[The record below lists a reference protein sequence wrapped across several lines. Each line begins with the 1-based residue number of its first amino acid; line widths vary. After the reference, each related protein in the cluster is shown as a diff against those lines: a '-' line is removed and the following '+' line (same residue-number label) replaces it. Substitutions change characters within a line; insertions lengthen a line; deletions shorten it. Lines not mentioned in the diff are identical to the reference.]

1 MEPKTESG
9 TSSKKSESGT
19 SSKKSESGTSSK
31 KSSKSSSSKSSSSKS
46 SSSKSSSSTSP
57 EEEDVDSLLDW
68 WSDDVAGAGSSD
80 APEPA
85 RKSHSTHHRH
95 ASSRRR
101 GSGNRTHKHKPSAD
115 DGDEDEERSSRSASS
130 ALDLALDAATDALEG
145 AHESHSDDRRDDS
158 DDNSRD
164 VSSGSRASTP
174 RDIEPSPVLDVEDEA
189 AREEMAARA
198 REVSEREAR
207 REKRDMA
214 RASHATDS
222 EADAQAES
230 RHRGG
235 AGSIVLHTISPE
247 EALKHVSRV
256 HHREEVEAAEAAA
269 DLEAREREER
279 EEEER
284 ARVADAAARGSDLMD
299 AADDAYDDLVGS
311 GVNDVANDIEEEM
324 AEDDED
330 AWAAVGR
337 EEKEKTE
344 EMAEEVGAEDGAA
357 GREEKEKTGEDGAAR
372 AEDGSS
378 AKSSS
383 ILLRV
388 LLRVFLPIFLFLSV
402 LFEGAP
408 RASRADAEA
417 LAARDGRARETLG
430 RGGFGDARRTRGRR
444 SKRRPSRRRQI
455 QSSRSERW
463 SRRIGSSRGR
473 ASTRARIGAR
483 GGWRVAVRVHSPAVG
498 THVSLRQVEGVR
510 GGRRRLGRG
519 GGSFEERGVGG
530 HAPDGERGRVKG
542 WRGRVCR
549 RRAPARDAG
558 WCFKPCILD
567 LLSRCPVKWPR
578 NGPTIITKRSVRSV
592 GAGGVAF
599 ENVRSV
605 PLASQCPGTRR
616 DGCAVGPTPPPRSRR
631 TSARPPRLGTSRVPP
646 VRRAFPGMTS
656 STSSVPRFSGPT
668 RVRTRRFARCGPRR
682 AVGSFPPR
690 KSSSA
695 SSAW

>member
-1 MEPKTESG
+1 M
-9 TSSKKSESGT
+9 
-19 SSKKSESGTSSK
+19 
-31 KSSKSSSSKSSSSKS
+31 
-46 SSSKSSSSTSP
+46 
-57 EEEDVDSLLDW
+57 
-68 WSDDVAGAGSSD
+68 
-80 APEPA
+80 
-85 RKSHSTHHRH
+85 
-95 ASSRRR
+95 
-101 GSGNRTHKHKPSAD
+101 
-115 DGDEDEERSSRSASS
+115 
-130 ALDLALDAATDALEG
+130 ALDAATDALEG

-158 DDNSRD
+158 DDDSRD

-324 AEDDED
+324 AEEDED

-372 AEDGSS
+372 AEDGEARAEDGSS

-383 ILLRV
+383 E
-388 LLRVFLPIFLFLSV
+388 S
-402 LFEGAP
+402 
-408 RASRADAEA
+408 
-417 LAARDGRARETLG
+417 
-430 RGGFGDARRTRGRR
+430 
-444 SKRRPSRRRQI
+444 SKSSSGS
-455 QSSRSERW
+455 SSRS
-463 SRRIGSSRGR
+463 SSRSSSKVHHVRR
-473 ASTRARIGAR
+473 APTLKRSPHATDVHAKHSGAAASETRAEPGGGGRNAVRR
-483 GGWRVAVRVHSPAVG
+483 GGDKSSRLG
-498 THVSLRQVEGVR
+498 QR
-510 GGRRRLGRG
+510 GGRAESDPHG
-519 GGSFEERGVGG
+519 GELQRAQGSER
-530 HAPDGERGRVKG
+530 A
-542 WRGRVCR
+542 
-549 RRAPARDAG
+549 
-558 WCFKPCILD
+558 
-567 LLSRCPVKWPR
+567 
-578 NGPTIITKRSVRSV
+578 
-592 GAGGVAF
+592 AGGAWRSAF
-599 ENVRSV
+599 TPRQSERTYRSAKSKV
-605 PLASQCPGTRR
+605 
-616 DGCAVGPTPPPRSRR
+616 
-631 TSARPPRLGTSRVPP
+631 
-646 VRRAFPGMTS
+646 
-656 STSSVPRFSGPT
+656 
-668 RVRTRRFARCGPRR
+668 FAEDF
-682 AVGSFPPR
+682 AE
-690 KSSSA
+690 
-695 SSAW
+695 